1 MPLELAL
8 AAVLAWLAAFLLGF
22 FLLFEGV
29 PPRTPRGIWLQALA
43 AAVLATVWVVLV
55 VEVAR

>member
-1 MPLELAL
+1 VPLELAL
-8 AAVLAWLAAFLLGF
+8 AAVLAWLAAFVLGF

-29 PPRTPRGIWLQALA
+29 PPRSPRALLIQLLA
-43 AAVLATVWVVLV
+43 AAVLATGWVVLV